1 MPQTKNL
8 NTLWFVIPAGLL
20 VFSLAP
26 LPYGYYQFL
35 RLVVTIA
42 AGFIAFSRFEDDETA
57 WAFTFGG
64 ICILFNPIFP
74 IHMSRDFWVPVDVV
88 VALIFLANWRKQ
100 TSNSRVL

>member
-1 MPQTKNL
+1 MSQTTKL
-8 NTLWFVIPAGLL
+8 NTFWFLAPAGLL
-20 VFSLAP
+20 IFSLAP

-42 AGFIAFSRFEDDETA
+42 AGFIAFSRFEDDKTA

-74 IHMSRDFWVPVDVV
+74 IYMSRDFWAPVDVV
-88 VALIFLANWRKQ
+88 VALIFLASWWAQK
-100 TSNSRVL
+100 SNLRAL